1 MIIHNFDPVIVDFGF
16 LQLRWYSV
24 SYIAGILIG
33 WYYLNKVISKL
44 NTKNSLIIK
53 YQYIDDF
60 IIYLIIGIILGGRF
74 GYVLFYDL
82 NFFFKNPIEILLIW
96 NGGMSFHGGLIGVI
110 LSSYFFSK
118 NKKFNFLK
126 LTDMLACATPIGL
139 FFGRIANFINGE
151 LYGKATNVSW
161 SVIFPKIDNISRHPS
176 QIYEALLEGIVLFI
190 IINFLSIKKKLIFKT
205 GFTSSFFLI
214 FYGLFRIISEI
225 YREPDAHL
233 GYFFNI
239 LSMGSIL
246 SIFMIASGF
255 TIIFFLKDEK

>member
-16 LQLRWYSV
+16 LQLRWYSL
-24 SYIAGILIG
+24 SYIAGIIIG

-44 NTKNSLIIK
+44 NTENPSIIK
-53 YQYIDDF
+53 YKHIDDF
-60 IIYLIIGIILGGRF
+60 IVYLIIGIILGGRF
-74 GYVLFYDL
+74 GYVFFYDL
-82 NFFFKNPIEILLIW
+82 NYFFKNPIEIFLIW

-110 LSSYFFSK
+110 VSSYLFSK
-118 NKKFNFLK
+118 NKKFNFFK
-126 LTDMLACATPIGL
+126 LTDMLACASPIGL

-151 LYGKATNVSW
+151 LYGKATNVPW

-176 QIYEALLEGIVLFI
+176 QIYEALLEGIILFI
-190 IINFLSIKKKLIFKT
+190 LINYLSIKKKFIFKN

-214 FYGLFRIISEI
+214 FYGIFRMISEI

-233 GYFFNI
+233 GYFFNV

-246 SIFMIASGF
+246 SMSMIAFGF
-255 TIIFFLKDEK
+255 TIIFFLKNEK